1 MRTPSLDDTR
11 GLAFRSQQQCYA
23 AVTCTAAGRE
33 QAPHDTQQGPPVWSA
48 GDVQDAGLACLALPA
63 DPCPCCPPKHLRLP
77 WFVVQP
83 CVGGSHCQVILQGGA
98 PLGDPLA
105 ILCRARIG
113 QWAGTLA
120 ISDTG
125 RAFSH
130 HISLSTVPLGAKRGG
145 AQLRRVLIPSRR
157 LVLQRYQLA
166 PGGVPALYSV
176 FLPLVPPQAVSRTS
190 SDKARES
197 SIRGSSSGRGGFDD
211 GIAARQ
217 GSTHGLEAFPVLGRQ
232 RQNGSLRSLSP

>member
-1 MRTPSLDDTR
+1 MLHPAGALEEREPRPNKENWHLTGYGAHENPILGRHPWTRFSL
-11 GLAFRSQQQCYA
+11 SA
-23 AVTCTAAGRE
+23 AVLCCSHLYGSRQRE
-33 QAPHDTQQGPPVWSA
+33 QAPHDTQQGPSLVGSA

-83 CVGGSHCQVILQGGA
+83 CVGGSHCQVILQRGA

-130 HISLSTVPLGAKRGG
+130 LTLDRPFGSQARRRPVAKGPHSKPPPGTATLSACPWGG
-145 AQLRRVLIPSRR
+145 AGTLFCILTPCASASR
-157 LVLQRYQLA
+157 
-166 PGGVPALYSV
+166 
-176 FLPLVPPQAVSRTS
+176 FE
-190 SDKARES
+190 DKL
-197 SIRGSSSGRGGFDD
+197 
-211 GIAARQ
+211 RQ
-217 GSTHGLEAFPVLGRQ
+217 GPRVIHPGIQLWTRWVR
-232 RQNGSLRSLSP
+232 